1 MAANTSTTPSSSGG
15 QGQPRIDR
23 RLLQAATSGDSG
35 SMKAMASQD
44 PSILLGTP
52 PLGNTVLHISSVHG
66 HEGFCKDV
74 LELEESLLTAV
85 NSDKETPLVAAVRSG
100 RVSLASVLL
109 SRYCRSRQLSDA
121 ILRQDKDG
129 CNALHH
135 AIRSGHRELAMEL
148 IAAEPGLCKG
158 VDKYGESPMFIAA
171 MRGFAHIFEKLLN
184 IPDSSHAGRNGLH
197 AVVENGDKDS
207 AIKIMGIRPEMAR
220 AANMNNNTPLRV
232 AVLFNK
238 PDVLRVLL
246 EHDCSLGYEL
256 TKSGAPLLT
265 AASFRGHVDVAREIL
280 SNCPDAPYCTVDGKQ
295 WTCLHTAISHNHTE
309 FVEFILATPQLR
321 KLVNMQ
327 TSKGET
333 ALHMAV
339 QKCNPKTAAALL
351 SHEDIDPTVVADNNS
366 PAAWSLAQTTNQAK
380 TLNWVGSR

>member
-171 MRGFAHIFEKLLN
+171 MR
-184 IPDSSHAGRNGLH
+184 
-197 AVVENGDKDS
+197 DS